1 MDQLVNILL
10 VIYEEHEAH
19 MYPKLMFPLKT
30 TLTSGRDMFYKLH
43 KHTLREKSSQTN
55 VILQYKLLASMLSA
69 VCSVIQQ
76 S

>member
-1 MDQLVNILL
+1 MTFMHLSKWVLPQPTGHSQD
-10 VIYEEHEAH
+10 YDRD
-19 MYPKLMFPLKT
+19 P
-30 TLTSGRDMFYKLH
+30 SGYTGDSDNPPAIP
-43 KHTLREKSSQTN
+43 TALREESSQTN